1 MSRVPEV
8 KLHKLRLQNFRNY
21 ALKEWEFSEGTLV
34 VGENGE
40 GKSNLLE
47 GIVLLA
53 RGTSFRAGRI
63 EEMVK
68 WDGEVARVKARVTT
82 ENTVDLEIVL
92 TRGEVGGEKAPKTR
106 YLVNRV
112 TRRRMDFAGKLV
124 VVLFRPED
132 LLLVEG
138 SPGER
143 RDWLDEVLSGVD
155 REYLRSLLAYEKALR
170 RRNKILDLIREGE
183 VGRTQLAFWDGLLV
197 KHGTEL
203 TNKRRDLVEAVNQYW
218 QKAGNNLSL
227 EYDASGISE
236 ARLAQYKNEEV
247 AAGYTLVGPHKDELI
262 FKSSTSSTSSRSSTS
277 NNLATYGSRGEQ
289 RMAVLWLKMAELQFV
304 ESRLGER
311 PVLLLDDIFSELDEV
326 HRRMVVG
333 LTQKQQTIMTATE
346 VVGKIGKMEVV
357 RL

>member
-1 MSRVPEV
+1 MQ
-8 KLHKLRLQNFRNY
+8 LIKLRLQNFRNY
-21 ALKEWEFSEGTLV
+21 KLKELELGERTLV
-34 VGENGE
+34 VGENGV

-132 LLLVEG
+132 LWLVEG

-143 RDWLDEVLSGVD
+143 RGWLDAVLAGVD
-155 REYLRSLLAYEKALR
+155 REYLRSLLSYEKGLR

-183 VGRTQLAFWDGLLV
+183 VNRTKLVFWDGLLIRE
-197 KHGTEL
+197 GTVL
-203 TNKRRDLVEAVNQYW
+203 TNKRRELVGLVNQHW
-218 QKAGNNLSL
+218 QKTDNHLSL
-227 EYDASGISE
+227 EYDVSGISE
-236 ARLAQYKNEEV
+236 ARLAQYKDEEV

-262 FKSSTSSTSSRSSTS
+262 FKERER
-277 NNLATYGSRGEQ
+277 NLVVYGSRGEQ
-289 RMAVLWLKMAELQFV
+289 RMAVLALKLAELEYFAIKRGV
-304 ESRLGER
+304 R
-311 PVLLLDDIFSELDEV
+311 PVLALDDIFSELDWE
-326 HRRMVVG
+326 HREAVLAVVS
-333 LTQKQQTIMTATE
+333 KQQTIITAAE
-346 VVGKIGKMEVV
+346 RESLPKEIFKAAKVEELV
-357 RL
+357 

>member
-1 MSRVPEV
+1 MPEV

-34 VGENGE
+34 VGENGV

-106 YLVNRV
+106 YLVNGV

-203 TNKRRDLVEAVNQYW
+203 TNRRRDLVEAVNQYW

>member
-1 MSRVPEV
+1 MQ
-8 KLHKLRLQNFRNY
+8 LIKLRLQNFRNY
-21 ALKEWEFSEGTLV
+21 KLKELELGERTLV
-34 VGENGE
+34 VGENGV

-106 YLVNRV
+106 YLVNGV

-132 LLLVEG
+132 LWLVEG

-143 RDWLDEVLSGVD
+143 RGWLDAVLAGVD
-155 REYLRSLLAYEKALR
+155 REYLRSLLSYEKGLR

-183 VGRTQLAFWDGLLV
+183 VNRTQLVFWDGLLIRE
-197 KHGTEL
+197 GTVL
-203 TNKRRDLVEAVNQYW
+203 TNKRRELVGLVNQHW
-218 QKAGNNLSL
+218 QKTDNHLSL
-227 EYDASGISE
+227 EYDVSGISE
-236 ARLAQYKNEEV
+236 ARLAQYKDEEV

-262 FKSSTSSTSSRSSTS
+262 FKERER
-277 NNLATYGSRGEQ
+277 NLVVYGSRGEQ

-304 ESRLGER
+304 ESKLGER
-311 PVLLLDDIFSELDEV
+311 PVLLLDDIFSELDEK
-326 HRRMVVG
+326 HRQIVMG
-333 LTQKQQTIMTATE
+333 LIDKQQTIMTATDVE
-346 VVGKIGKMEVV
+346 IVGDTGKIEVV

>member
-1 MSRVPEV
+1 MQ
-8 KLHKLRLQNFRNY
+8 LIKLRLQNFRNY
-21 ALKEWEFSEGTLV
+21 KLKELELGERTLV
-34 VGENGE
+34 VGENGV

-106 YLVNRV
+106 YLVNGV

-203 TNKRRDLVEAVNQYW
+203 TNRRRDLVEAVNQYW

>member
-1 MSRVPEV
+1 
-8 KLHKLRLQNFRNY
+8 
-21 ALKEWEFSEGTLV
+21 
-34 VGENGE
+34 
-40 GKSNLLE
+40 
-47 GIVLLA
+47 
-53 RGTSFRAGRI
+53 
-63 EEMVK
+63 
-68 WDGEVARVKARVTT
+68 
-82 ENTVDLEIVL
+82 
-92 TRGEVGGEKAPKTR
+92 
-106 YLVNRV
+106 
-112 TRRRMDFAGKLV
+112 MDFAGKLV

>member
-1 MSRVPEV
+1 MQ
-8 KLHKLRLQNFRNY
+8 LIKLRLQNFRNY
-21 ALKEWEFSEGTLV
+21 KLKELELGERTLV
-34 VGENGE
+34 VGENGV

-106 YLVNRV
+106 YLVNGV

>member
-1 MSRVPEV
+1 MQ
-8 KLHKLRLQNFRNY
+8 LIKLRLQNFRNY
-21 ALKEWEFSEGTLV
+21 KLKELELGERTLV
-34 VGENGE
+34 VGENGV

-132 LLLVEG
+132 LWLVEG

-143 RDWLDEVLSGVD
+143 RGWLDAVLAGVD
-155 REYLRSLLAYEKALR
+155 REYLRSLLSYEKGLR

-183 VGRTQLAFWDGLLV
+183 VNRTQLVFWDGLLIRE
-197 KHGTEL
+197 GTVL
-203 TNKRRDLVEAVNQYW
+203 TNKRRELVGLVNQHW
-218 QKAGNNLSL
+218 QKTDNHLSL
-227 EYDASGISE
+227 EYDVSGISE
-236 ARLAQYKNEEV
+236 ARLAQYKDEEV

-262 FKSSTSSTSSRSSTS
+262 FKERER
-277 NNLATYGSRGEQ
+277 NLVVYGSRGEQ

-304 ESRLGER
+304 ESKLGER
-311 PVLLLDDIFSELDEV
+311 PVLLLDDIFSELDEK
-326 HRRMVVG
+326 HRQIVMG
-333 LTQKQQTIMTATE
+333 LIDKQQTIMTATDVE
-346 VVGKIGKMEVV
+346 IVGDTGKIEVV